1 MDGLSWLEYS
11 LQQSLRQAFEVLER
25 SSRRVN
31 WSDRPRKFA
40 PLPSNGPKATAALEE
55 AFSSI
60 RDFMNYY
67 DSEGCTDGT
76 VIEQRHGERYH
87 KKIHPTSKSTSR
99 QHQGQPSNN
108 VPSDNVPP
116 DDFYVVLAPGSYTIT
131 ASQLGLEQ
139 QTKMI
144 NLEPGDTVNITFNFK
159 M

>member
-99 QHQGQPSNN
+99 QHQGQVSAKTVETKCWLPDHIPSL
-108 VPSDNVPP
+108 PASSDLSSKP
-116 DDFYVVLAPGSYTIT
+116 
-131 ASQLGLEQ
+131 
-139 QTKMI
+139 K
-144 NLEPGDTVNITFNFK
+144 
-159 M
+159 